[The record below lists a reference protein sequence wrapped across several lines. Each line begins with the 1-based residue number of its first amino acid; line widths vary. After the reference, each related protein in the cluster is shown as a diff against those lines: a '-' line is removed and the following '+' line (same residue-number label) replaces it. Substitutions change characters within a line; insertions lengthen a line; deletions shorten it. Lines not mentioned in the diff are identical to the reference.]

1 MTDDLLDLALLLEVG
16 KSPAG
21 ERAVDLEAVD
31 KDGDSHQAVGLDIL
45 LELVGDGL
53 VEDDGVL
60 GLVLDCGSKSKVSET
75 AHMSVLVLVFFGCL
89 CVCVGVWDDDYAAGM
104 PCCVPLPFDHFF
116 FCFLPPVGAGAYVL
130 MSEIALRPRRHVG
143 ACRIVRGWRRT
154 MLSD

>member
-89 CVCVGVWDDDYAAGM
+89 CVCMWVFGM
-104 PCCVPLPFDHFF
+104 MIMLLGCHVAYPCPLTTSSSASCRRLVRVPM
-116 FCFLPPVGAGAYVL
+116 C
-130 MSEIALRPRRHVG
+130 
-143 ACRIVRGWRRT
+143 
-154 MLSD
+154 